1 MCASGNVLQTH
12 VLVATVF
19 TSESCVQKNWKKYLF
34 VIFVS
39 FLLLSLI
46 FVKYIFLLILKK
58 KPGLNHLKNAFCF
71 ILETKHNRNKS

>member
-58 KPGLNHLKNAFCF
+58 TMAESSEKC
-71 ILETKHNRNKS
+71 ILFHFRN

>member
-39 FLLLSLI
+39 FLLLSLT
-46 FVKYIFLLILKK
+46 FVKYIFLLIFKK
-58 KPGLNHLKNAFCF
+58 TMAESSEKC
-71 ILETKHNRNKS
+71 ILFHFRN